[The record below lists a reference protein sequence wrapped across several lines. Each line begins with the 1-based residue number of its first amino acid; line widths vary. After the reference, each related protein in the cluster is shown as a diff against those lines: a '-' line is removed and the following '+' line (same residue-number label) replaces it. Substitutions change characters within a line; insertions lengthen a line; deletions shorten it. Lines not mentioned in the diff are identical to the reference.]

1 MSGKKFF
8 HGTAW
13 GRSLDKKNLRL
24 TCLDCEGEEVLLPL
38 DIQMPE
44 FIAEQ
49 QKFSE
54 LHRPCRDGQDEPD
67 YSQTGDD
74 E

>member
-1 MSGKKFF
+1 MTEKKHF

-13 GRSLDKKNLRL
+13 GRTRDKQNLRL

-38 DIQMPE
+38 DIQWPE
-44 FIAEQ
+44 FKVEQ

-67 YSQTGDD
+67 WGGMDD
-74 E
+74 N